1 MSTSIT
7 CANCGAPG
15 NPADRFCASCGAPR
29 PEIVSPITAP
39 PAAATVAPPPLQPQP
54 QWQPQPYTAPVSTP
68 PGPVG
73 GGQPSTS
80 FDAKGFLRSLYDFG
94 FTSLITPKVIRFVY
108 ALLVIINS
116 IGAVLFLLGCLAS
129 RNGLLI
135 VFGLIFVPVSYLVY
149 MILLRITM
157 ELIVVFFK
165 MGDDVHAI
173 RNGASP
179 V

>member
-1 MSTSIT
+1 MSSSIT
-7 CANCGAPG
+7 CVNCGAPG

-39 PAAATVAPPPLQPQP
+39 PAVATVAPPPPPLQPQP
-54 QWQPQPYTAPVSTP
+54 QPYTAAVGTQ
-68 PGPVG
+68 PGRVG

-135 VFGLIFVPVSYLVY
+135 VFGLIFVPVFYLVY